1 MHLEGRTAVV
11 TGGSR
16 GIGKAIAASLA
27 RAGASVLVVGRDG
40 ERAAA
45 AAEELSGAGGA
56 VHSFAADVSDPEDVD
71 ALLAAA
77 VDQLG
82 HVDILVNNAGLA
94 HSAPLARTTPSDW
107 DRVMEVNA
115 KGTFLCTRAFL
126 PGMLEARYGRIV
138 NVAST
143 AGLDGGPYI
152 AAYAASKH
160 AVVGFT
166 TSIAAEVEGRGVT
179 VNAVCP
185 GYVDTDL
192 VRESVE
198 RIVEKTGR
206 SEEAAREMLATA
218 NAGGRLLEPEEVAEV
233 VAGLCADEAGSIH
246 GQIVL
251 IDGAEG

>member
-1 MHLEGRTAVV
+1 MHPEGRCAVV

-16 GIGKAIAASLA
+16 GIGRAVAASLV
-27 RAGASVLVVGRDG
+27 RAGVSVLVVARDG

-45 AAEELSGAGGA
+45 TAAELAGEGGT
-56 VHSFAADVSDPEDVD
+56 VHAFAADVSDPEDVER
-71 ALLAAA
+71 LAAQA
-77 VDQLG
+77 LEQLG
-82 HVDILVNNAGLA
+82 RVDILVNNAGLA
-94 HSAPLARTTPSDW
+94 HSASLARTTSADW
-107 DRVMEVNA
+107 DRVMDVNA

-126 PGMLEARYGRIV
+126 PGMLDAGFGRVV

-160 AVVGFT
+160 AVIGFT
-166 TSIAAEVEGRGVT
+166 TSVAAETEGTGVT

-198 RIVEKTGR
+198 RIVAKTGR
-206 SEEAAREMLATA
+206 SEEVAREMLASA
-218 NAGGRLLEPEEVAEV
+218 NASGRLLEPEEIADV
-233 VAGLCADEAGSIH
+233 VAGLCADGAGSIH
-246 GQIVL
+246 GQIIV
-251 IDGAEG
+251 IDGPEE